1 MARDENAEGLTDGE
15 RAYLRSG
22 DTSGLTPDQQQE
34 ATAKQPDLFQADP
47 PAADPAPAGDPAP
60 TASEPPI
67 EPGEVIIDERGN
79 AHRPNDGKFTK
90 KTRMVPHEA
99 LHSERERAKAL
110 EKQLQ
115 EARESQIRYE
125 TQMRMLTEAAQ
136 AAARQQQPDEPAN
149 PLEEPD
155 VDPNV
160 DLFAAV
166 EQERRRN
173 RFLAEQ
179 QQNVQQGIA
188 KTAEEQALANAVKG
202 DAMQFAQAQP
212 DFWPAYRHLLNT
224 RGAELELLGLS
235 PQAAEAQL
243 RREEQEMVRL
253 ATKRGMRPA
262 QYLYQMAGLRGWNPA
277 MAGQGQPAPG
287 PGQAMGGQ
295 QPAPQPAP
303 ASPAMARMQ
312 QQAQNRAQFTTLSG
326 GGGAP
331 TSGVTLASMVDLPPE
346 EFSRKIA
353 ELGRSEV
360 AKLLGYN

>member
-1 MARDENAEGLTDGE
+1 MTPENEGLTEAE

-22 DTSGLTPDQQQE
+22 DTSGLTPEQQQE
-34 ATAKQPDLFQADP
+34 AAKQPDLFTGDAP
-47 PAADPAPAGDPAP
+47 PAADADPVVDPAPAA
-60 TASEPPI
+60 AEPPP

-115 EARESQIRYE
+115 EAREERIRYE

-136 AAARQQQPDEPAN
+136 AAAQQQQPYQPAN
-149 PLEEPD
+149 PLEEED

-202 DAMQFAQAQP
+202 DAMQFAQQQP

-224 RGAELELLGLS
+224 RGAELELLGLN
-235 PQAAEAQL
+235 PKAAEAQL

-277 MAGQGQPAPG
+277 MAGQGQPAPV
-287 PGQAMGGQ
+287 PGQASPGQ